1 MMDFTSYYL
10 GICTITVIF
19 LLYYAYKLEKAV
31 EKLKKEILELNDLRA
46 KDIASMFN
54 QYITQFRQQKWLED
68 IEKMANSRE
77 NFSGKRK

>member
-31 EKLKKEILELNDLRA
+31 EKLKKEKDELNVQRG
-46 KDIASMFN
+46 KDIASMFD
-54 QYITQFRQQKWLED
+54 QYINAFNKDACYRMIQEAKIFGAK
-68 IEKMANSRE
+68 K
-77 NFSGKRK
+77 K